1 MEAKEEPEETD
12 SVLGVEGVDLP
23 VDIGEGVL
31 KESSNVLEGS
41 PLLCHVTGLSCGDNK
56 LSEITISLLS
66 ESSII
71 RIIET

>member
-41 PLLCHVTGLSCGDNK
+41 PLLCHVTGLSCGNNE
-56 LSEITISLLS
+56 LVEVTVGLLS
-66 ESSII
+66 ECSILI
-71 RIIET
+71 